1 MTAPETVRQIN
12 QWLTALDTALAI
24 LPDPERADILTETRS
39 HLHDRLA
46 QGLSPE
52 QALIGFGDARAYAQ
66 RFVDQF
72 ALNRAL
78 TSRKISIMA
87 RTLFGFA
94 GRSVRAAVG
103 LVFALGFAVFG
114 ISSLICMIEKA
125 VRPDLVGLW
134 LDLPLD
140 AQHRYEHA
148 ETVHW
153 PLKLGHDHIVF
164 GFSNPSPPIPPF
176 NEVLGP
182 WIFPCLFLLTLL
194 GFYAMRYSLMAAVR
208 SMSGRGFGR
217 NVAERYPQ

>member
-1 MTAPETVRQIN
+1 MTAPEAVRQIN

-24 LPDPERADILTETRS
+24 LPDPERAEILTETRS
-39 HLHDRLA
+39 HLQDRLA

-52 QALIGFGDARAYAQ
+52 QALMGFGEARAYAR
-66 RFVDQF
+66 RFIDQF
-72 ALNRAL
+72 ALSRAL

-94 GRSVRAAVG
+94 GRSVRAAAG
-103 LVFALGFAVFG
+103 LVFALCCAVLG
-114 ISSLICMIEKA
+114 ISSLICMIEKV

-140 AQHRYEHA
+140 AHHRYEHA

-164 GFSNPSPPIPPF
+164 GFSNPSPPF
-176 NEVLGP
+176 DEVLGP
-182 WIFPCLFLLTLL
+182 WIFPCLFLLMLI

-208 SMSGRGFGR
+208 SINGRGFGHG
-217 NVAERYPQ
+217 NPL

>member
-114 ISSLICMIEKA
+114 ISSL
-125 VRPDLVGLW
+125 
-134 LDLPLD
+134 
-140 AQHRYEHA
+140 
-148 ETVHW
+148 W